1 MKNSAL
7 HSAAQ
12 HRAVPGHGAF
22 CCRDRWIFDHNS
34 STMHRPYISRTFTNS
49 FCEIKGPGRKAAS
62 WSGRAW
68 RLPWLQAGASAF
80 ARCARDRCK

>member
-49 FCEIKGPGRKAAS
+49 FCEIKGTRS
-62 WSGRAW
+62 SVVWSNL

-80 ARCARDRCK
+80 ARCARDRCE